1 MLVVEDW
8 KVSYV
13 FVAIEVPDELELNFV
28 AECDGVSLGY
38 PLVAAIFFKILT
50 KEVGETL
57 SFIKSNSILKTS
69 ASNVTPL
76 KLQSSRSSSSKLL
89 EFVRVTVTL
98 YISEEDFDL
107 DMFKED
113 RWTDLCK
120 AISFLPYP
128 CAILAWINNDW

>member
-113 RWTDLCK
+113 R
-120 AISFLPYP
+120 
-128 CAILAWINNDW
+128 